1 MLEDIEILELDE
13 SEAKEILS
21 ITSSVIMEKSL
32 WFKLVCFFR
41 IVLKGNYSEN
51 RVVCYLLSLLPPYL
65 SVFFW

>member
-32 WFKLVCFFR
+32 WFKLVCFFQSSIER
-41 IVLKGNYSEN
+41 E
-51 RVVCYLLSLLPPYL
+51 LLRE
-65 SVFFW
+65 